1 MDENQNNE
9 NNDMEE
15 QSFADLL
22 ESYSDG
28 MKDDLQVGDKITG
41 KIIAI
46 GKDSVFIDT
55 GTKVDGAAEKQEL
68 LDEDQ
73 VFPYEVGDTLE
84 LYVVAMSE
92 EDIRLSRALS
102 GIGGYNLLKD
112 AFDGAVPVEGKVT
125 AQCKGGFHVDV
136 LKRRAFCPIS
146 QMDVKFVE
154 DGEPYVGNAY
164 SFLITRLEENA
175 KNIVIS
181 RRVLLEEAL
190 DKERQAF
197 YETLNAGDIHNGTVT
212 KLMPYGAF
220 VELVPGVEGMVH
232 ISEVRWS
239 RVENLEDVLAVN
251 ETVTVRVLGVKDG
264 NKPGIKKIELSIKQ
278 IQGDPWQTVSD
289 RYNQGD
295 MVQGSAVRCMKFG
308 VFVELEPG
316 IEGLVHISE
325 MSYTRRI
332 HNPEDVVRVGETIT
346 VLIKEID
353 PAKRRIAL
361 SIKDI
366 EGDPW
371 AQVHEDF
378 RVGQKVAG
386 TLEKKE
392 TFGCFI
398 NLKPGITGLLPKS
411 KITAAG
417 STAGI
422 DKLKEG
428 QQLTVIIENINQA
441 ERKIS
446 LAPGDGEAEENWQ
459 KFSDDGASALGDLG
473 EKLKQALKG

>member
-1 MDENQNNE
+1 MDENQ

-28 MKDDLQVGDKITG
+28 MKDDLEVGDKITG

-46 GKDSVFIDT
+46 GKDTVFVDT
-55 GTKVDGAAEKQEL
+55 GTKIDGAAEKQEL
-68 LDEDQ
+68 LDDDQ
-73 VFPYEVGDTLE
+73 AFPYEMGDTLE

-92 EDIRLSRALS
+92 DEIKLSRALS
-102 GIGGYNLLKD
+102 GIGGYHMLKD
-112 AFDGAVPVEGKVT
+112 AFDGAVPVEGTVT
-125 AQCKGGFHVDV
+125 AQCKGGFHVEI

-154 DGEPYVGNAY
+154 DGEPYVGHTY
-164 SFLITRLEENA
+164 SFRITRLEEKA
-175 KNIVIS
+175 KNIVVS
-181 RRVLLEEAL
+181 RRALLAEAL
-190 DKERQAF
+190 EKERQAF
-197 YETLNAGDIHNGTVT
+197 YETLTPGEVYEGTVT

-220 VELVPGVEGMVH
+220 VELTPGVEGMVH

-239 RVENLEDVLAVN
+239 RVENLEEVLAANEKVN
-251 ETVTVRVLGVKDG
+251 VRVLGVKDG
-264 NKPGIKKIELSIKQ
+264 NKPGLKKIELSIKQ
-278 IQGDPWQTVSD
+278 VQGDPWQTVGD
-289 RYNQGD
+289 KYTPGD
-295 MVQGSAVRCMKFG
+295 MVTGTVARCMKFG
-308 VFVELEPG
+308 AFVELEAG

-332 HNPEDVVRVGETIT
+332 NKPEEVVRVGETVS

-353 PAKRRIAL
+353 LERRRIAL
-361 SIKDI
+361 SIKAV

-371 AQVHEDF
+371 AQVLDDF
-378 RVGQKVAG
+378 QVGQKVEG

-411 KITAAG
+411 KISAAG
-417 STAGI
+417 SNANI

-428 QQLTVIIENINQA
+428 QHLTVIVESINTA

-459 KFSDDGASALGDLG
+459 KFSSDDTSPLGDLG
-473 EKLKQALKG
+473 EKLKQALKR

>member
-1 MDENQNNE
+1 MDENQT
-9 NNDMEE
+9 NDMEE
-15 QSFADLL
+15 ESFAELL

-46 GKDSVFIDT
+46 GKDSVFVDT
-55 GTKVDGAAEKQEL
+55 GTKIDGAADKQEL
-68 LDEDQ
+68 LDDDQ
-73 VFPYEVGDTLE
+73 VFPYEVGDALD

-92 EDIRLSRALS
+92 DEIRLSRALS
-102 GIGGYNLLKD
+102 GIGGYHLLRD
-112 AFDGAVPVEGKVT
+112 AFDSAVPVEGKVT
-125 AQCKGGFHVDV
+125 AQCKGGFHVEI

-154 DGEPYVGNAY
+154 DGEPYIGNTY
-164 SFLITRLEENA
+164 SFLITRLEEKA
-175 KNIVIS
+175 KNIVVS
-181 RRVLLEEAL
+181 RRALLEEAL
-190 DKERQAF
+190 EKERQVF
-197 YETLNAGDIHNGTVT
+197 YETLTPGDVYEGVVT

-220 VELVPGVEGMVH
+220 VELSPGVEGMVH

-239 RVENLEDVLAVN
+239 RVENLEDVLAAHDTVN
-251 ETVTVRVLGVKDG
+251 VRVLGVKDG
-264 NKPGIKKIELSIKQ
+264 NKPGLKKIELSIKQ
-278 IQGDPWQTVSD
+278 IQGDPWQSVAD
-289 RYNQGD
+289 RYNPGD
-295 MVQGSAVRCMKFG
+295 MVQGTVVRCMKFG
-308 VFVELEPG
+308 AFVELEAG

-332 HNPEDVVRVGETIT
+332 HNTEDVVRVGEPVT

-353 PAKRRIAL
+353 SDRRRIAL
-361 SIKDI
+361 SIKEI

-371 AQVHEDF
+371 AQIHDNF
-378 RVGQKVAG
+378 RVGQKVDG

-411 KITAAG
+411 KISAAG
-417 STAGI
+417 SAASI

-428 QQLTVIIENINQA
+428 QHLTVIIESLNPA

-459 KFSDDGASALGDLG
+459 KFSDDDSSSLGDLG
-473 EKLKQALKG
+473 QKLKQALKG

>member
-1 MDENQNNE
+1 MDDDQ

-22 ESYSDG
+22 ESYSNG
-28 MKDDLQVGDKITG
+28 MKDDLQVGDKISG

-55 GTKVDGAAEKQEL
+55 GTKIDGAAEKQEL
-68 LDEDQ
+68 MDENQ
-73 VFPYEVGDTLE
+73 EFPYEVGDTLE
-84 LYVVAMSE
+84 LYVVSMG
-92 EDIRLSRALS
+92 EDEIRLSRALS
-102 GIGGYNLLKD
+102 GIGGVHMLKD
-112 AFDGAVPVEGKVT
+112 AFGGAVPVEGKVT
-125 AQCKGGFHVDV
+125 AQCKGGFHVEI

-154 DGEPYVGNAY
+154 DVEPYIGNTY

-175 KNIVIS
+175 KNIVVS

-190 DKERQAF
+190 EKERQAF
-197 YETLNAGDIHNGTVT
+197 YEKLIPGDVYEGTVT

-220 VELVPGVEGMVH
+220 IELAPGVEGMVH

-239 RVENLEDVLAVN
+239 RVENLEEVLAVN
-251 ETVTVRVLGVKDG
+251 EAVSVRVLGVKEG
-264 NKPGIKKIELSIKQ
+264 TKPGIKKIELSIKQ
-278 IQGDPWQTVSD
+278 VQGDPWQTAGE
-289 RYNQGD
+289 RYNPGD
-295 MVQGSAVRCMKFG
+295 IVQGTVARCMKFG
-308 VFVELEPG
+308 AFVELEAG

-325 MSYTRRI
+325 MSYTRRV
-332 HNPEDVVRVGETIT
+332 HNPEDVVQMGETVT
-346 VLIKEID
+346 VLVKDID
-353 PAKRRIAL
+353 LERRRIAL

-371 AQVHEDF
+371 AQVLNDF
-378 RVGQKVAG
+378 KVGQKVAG

-392 TFGCFI
+392 TFGCFVS
-398 NLKPGITGLLPKS
+398 LKPGITGLLPKS
-411 KITAAG
+411 KISAAG
-417 STAGI
+417 AETAI

-428 QQLTVIIENINQA
+428 QHLTVIIESIDPG

-459 KFSDDGASALGDLG
+459 KFSDDDSSSLGDLG

>member
-1 MDENQNNE
+1 MDDDQ

-22 ESYSDG
+22 ESYSNG
-28 MKDDLQVGDKITG
+28 MKDDLQVGDKISG

-55 GTKVDGAAEKQEL
+55 GTKIDGAAEKQEL
-68 LDEDQ
+68 MDENQ
-73 VFPYEVGDTLE
+73 EFPYEVGDTLE
-84 LYVVAMSE
+84 LYVVSMG
-92 EDIRLSRALS
+92 EDEIRLSRALS
-102 GIGGYNLLKD
+102 GIGGVHMLKD
-112 AFDGAVPVEGKVT
+112 AFGGAVPVEGKVT
-125 AQCKGGFHVDV
+125 AQCKGGFHVEI

-154 DGEPYVGNAY
+154 DVEPYIGNTY

-175 KNIVIS
+175 KNIVVS

-190 DKERQAF
+190 EKERQAF
-197 YETLNAGDIHNGTVT
+197 YEKLIPGDVYEGTVT

-220 VELVPGVEGMVH
+220 IELAPGVEGMVH

-239 RVENLEDVLAVN
+239 RVENLEEVLAVN
-251 ETVTVRVLGVKDG
+251 EAVSVRVLGVKEG
-264 NKPGIKKIELSIKQ
+264 TKPGIKKIELSIKQ
-278 IQGDPWQTVSD
+278 VQGDPWQTAGE
-289 RYNQGD
+289 RYNPGD
-295 MVQGSAVRCMKFG
+295 IVQGTVARCMKFG
-308 VFVELEPG
+308 AFVELEAG

-325 MSYTRRI
+325 MSYTRRV
-332 HNPEDVVRVGETIT
+332 HNPEDVVQMGETVT
-346 VLIKEID
+346 VLVKDID
-353 PAKRRIAL
+353 LERRRIAL

-371 AQVHEDF
+371 AQVLNDF
-378 RVGQKVAG
+378 KVGQKVAG

-392 TFGCFI
+392 TFGCFVS
-398 NLKPGITGLLPKS
+398 LKPGITGLLPKS
-411 KITAAG
+411 KISAAG
-417 STAGI
+417 AETAI

-428 QQLTVIIENINQA
+428 QHLTVIIESIDPG

-459 KFSDDGASALGDLG
+459 KFSDDDSSSMGDLG

>member
-1 MDENQNNE
+1 MDENQ

-28 MKDDLQVGDKITG
+28 MKDDLQVGDKISG

-55 GTKVDGAAEKQEL
+55 GTKVDGAADKQEL
-68 LDEDQ
+68 LDENQ
-73 VFPYEVGDTLE
+73 EFPYALGDTLE
-84 LYVVAMSE
+84 LYVVAMTE
-92 EDIRLSRALS
+92 EEIRLSRALS
-102 GIGGYNLLKD
+102 GVGGYHLLKD
-112 AFDGAVPVEGKVT
+112 AFDGAVPIEGKVT
-125 AQCKGGFHVDV
+125 AQVKGGFHVEV

-154 DGEPYVGNAY
+154 DGEPYIGNTY

-181 RRVLLEEAL
+181 RRTLLEEAL

-197 YETLNAGDIHNGTVT
+197 YKTLNTGDVHEGTVI

-220 VELVPGVEGMVH
+220 VELTPGVEGMVH

-239 RVENLEDVLAVN
+239 RVENLEDVLTVN
-251 ETVTVRVLGVKDG
+251 ETVAVRVLGVKEG
-264 NKPGIKKIELSIKQ
+264 NKPGTKKIELSIKQ
-278 IQGDPWQTVSD
+278 VQGDPWQTVSD
-289 RYNQGD
+289 RYSQGD
-295 MVQGSAVRCMKFG
+295 IVQGIAVRCMKFG

-332 HNPEDVVRVGETIT
+332 HNPEDVVRAGETVT

-353 PAKRRIAL
+353 PGRRRIGL

-371 AQVHEDF
+371 ALVHEDF
-378 RVGQKVAG
+378 RVGQKVPG
-386 TLEKKE
+386 SLEKKE
-392 TFGCFI
+392 SFGCFI

-417 STAGI
+417 STAII

-428 QQLTVIIENINQA
+428 QQLMVIIESINPA

-459 KFSDDGASALGDLG
+459 KFSDDSDSALGDLG

>member
-1 MDENQNNE
+1 MDENQT
-9 NNDMEE
+9 NDMEE

-46 GKDSVFIDT
+46 EKDTVFVDT
-55 GTKVDGAAEKQEL
+55 GTKIDGAAEKQEL

-73 VFPYEVGDTLE
+73 AFPYALGDALE
-84 LYVVAMSE
+84 LYVVSMSE
-92 EDIRLSRALS
+92 DEIKLSRALS
-102 GIGGYNLLKD
+102 GIGGFHMLND

-125 AQCKGGFHVDV
+125 AQCKGGFHVEI

-154 DGEPYVGNAY
+154 DGEPYIGNTY
-164 SFLITRLEENA
+164 SFLITRLEEKA
-175 KNIVIS
+175 KNIVVS
-181 RRVLLEEAL
+181 RRALLEEAL
-190 DKERQAF
+190 EKERRAF
-197 YETLNAGDIHNGTVT
+197 YTKLIPGDVYEGTVT

-239 RVENLEDVLAVN
+239 RVESLEEVMAVG
-251 ETVTVRVLGVKDG
+251 ETVSVRVLGIKDG

-278 IQGDPWQTVSD
+278 VQDDPWQSVADKYS
-289 RYNQGD
+289 QGD
-295 MVQGSAVRCMKFG
+295 MLQGTVVRCMKFG
-308 VFVELEPG
+308 AFVELEAG

-332 HNPEDVVRVGETIT
+332 HNPEEVVRQGERVT

-353 PAKRRIAL
+353 PDKRRISL

-371 AQVHEDF
+371 AQVNETF
-378 RVGQKVAG
+378 RVGQKVEG

-411 KITAAG
+411 RISAAG
-417 STAGI
+417 SAASI

-428 QQLTVIIENINQA
+428 QHLTVIIESINPA

-446 LAPGDGEAEENWQ
+446 LTPGDGEAEENWQ
-459 KFSDDGASALGDLG
+459 TFSQDDSTALGDLG
-473 EKLKQALKG
+473 EKLKQALKE

>member
-1 MDENQNNE
+1 MDDNQTNE
-9 NNDMEE
+9 MEE

-28 MKDDLQVGDKITG
+28 MKDDLQVGDKISG

-55 GTKVDGAAEKQEL
+55 GTKIDGAAEKQEL
-68 LDEDQ
+68 LNEDQ
-73 VFPYEVGDTLE
+73 EFPYAVGDTLE
-84 LYVVAMSE
+84 LYVVSMSE
-92 EDIRLSRALS
+92 DEIRLSRALS
-102 GIGGYNLLKD
+102 GVGGYHLLKD
-112 AFDGAVPVEGKVT
+112 AFDGAVPIEGKVT
-125 AQCKGGFHVDV
+125 AQCKGGFHVEV
-136 LKRRAFCPIS
+136 MKRRAFCPIS
-146 QMDVKFVE
+146 QIDVKFVE
-154 DGEPYVGNAY
+154 DGEPYVGNTY
-164 SFLITRLEENA
+164 SFLITRLEEKA
-175 KNIVIS
+175 RNIVVS
-181 RRVLLEEAL
+181 RRALLAEAQE
-190 DKERQAF
+190 KERQAF
-197 YETLNAGDIHNGTVT
+197 YEKLIPGEVYEGTVT

-239 RVENLEDVLAVN
+239 RVENLAEVLSTN
-251 ETVTVRVLGVKDG
+251 ETVMVRVLGVKDG

-278 IQGDPWQTVSD
+278 VQGDPWQTVSGK
-289 RYNQGD
+289 YNPGD
-295 MVQGSAVRCMKFG
+295 IVQGTVVRCMKFG
-308 VFVELEPG
+308 AFVELEAG

-332 HNPEDVVRVGETIT
+332 HNPEDVVRIGETVT
-346 VLIKEID
+346 VLVKEID
-353 PAKRRIAL
+353 IDRRRIAL
-361 SIKDI
+361 SIKDV

-371 AQVHEDF
+371 AQVLEDF
-378 RVGQKVAG
+378 RVGQKLSG

-411 KITAAG
+411 KISAAG
-417 STAGI
+417 IDTAI

-428 QQLTVIIENINQA
+428 QHLTVIIESINPG

-446 LAPGDGEAEENWQ
+446 LTPGDDVAEENWQ
-459 KFSDDGASALGDLG
+459 QFSDDESSSLGDLG
-473 EKLKQALKG
+473 EKLKKALKG

>member
-1 MDENQNNE
+1 MDDNQ

-28 MKDDLQVGDKITG
+28 MKDDLQVGDKISG

-46 GKDSVFIDT
+46 EKDTVFIDT
-55 GTKVDGAAEKQEL
+55 GTKIDGAAEKQEL
-68 LDEDQ
+68 LDDNQE
-73 VFPYEVGDTLE
+73 FPYDVGDTLA
-84 LYVVAMSE
+84 LYVVSMG
-92 EDIRLSRALS
+92 EDEIRLSRALS
-102 GIGGYNLLKD
+102 GIGGYHMLKD
-112 AFDGAVPVEGKVT
+112 AFDGAVPVEGKVI
-125 AQCKGGFHVDV
+125 AQCKGGFHVEI

-154 DGEPYVGNAY
+154 DLEPYIGNTY

-175 KNIVIS
+175 KNIVVS
-181 RRVLLEEAL
+181 RRALLAEAL
-190 DKERQAF
+190 EKERQAF
-197 YETLNAGDIHNGTVT
+197 YEKLVPGDVYEGTVT

-220 VELVPGVEGMVH
+220 VELTPGVEGMVH

-239 RVENLEDVLAVN
+239 RVENLEEVLAVS
-251 ETVTVRVLGVKDG
+251 ESVTVRVLGVKEG
-264 NKPGIKKIELSIKQ
+264 NKPGLKKIELSIKQ
-278 IQGDPWQTVSD
+278 VQGDPWQTV
-289 RYNQGD
+289 GD
-295 MVQGSAVRCMKFG
+295 KYSPGDLVQGTVARCMKFG
-308 VFVELEPG
+308 AFVELEAG

-332 HNPEDVVRVGETIT
+332 HNPEDVVRVGETVT
-346 VLIKEID
+346 VLVKEID
-353 PAKRRIAL
+353 PDRRRIAL
-361 SIKDI
+361 SIKEI

-371 AQVHEDF
+371 AQVLDDF
-378 RVGQKVAG
+378 RVGQKLSG

-392 TFGCFI
+392 SFGCFI

-411 KITAAG
+411 KISAAG
-417 STAGI
+417 INAAI
-422 DKLKEG
+422 DKLKDG
-428 QQLTVIIENINQA
+428 QHLTVIIESINPA

-446 LAPGDGEAEENWQ
+446 LSPGDGVAETDWQ
-459 KFSDDGASALGDLG
+459 QFSKDESASLGDLG